1 MLVED
6 PVFSGDIQ
14 ECSNSEVQKHPVS
27 RNQYPESANTGNGFR
42 YNVLSQTH
50 NFIQGLD
57 WPTNC
62 APLGSRFHLYTF
74 SPDQV
79 S

>member
-27 RNQYPESANTGNGFR
+27 LGTAKHCVDGRNQYPLARHSFSVGGR
-42 YNVLSQTH
+42 ISQYW
-50 NFIQGLD
+50 Q
-57 WPTNC
+57 W
-62 APLGSRFHLYTF
+62 F
-74 SPDQV
+74 SL
-79 S
+79 